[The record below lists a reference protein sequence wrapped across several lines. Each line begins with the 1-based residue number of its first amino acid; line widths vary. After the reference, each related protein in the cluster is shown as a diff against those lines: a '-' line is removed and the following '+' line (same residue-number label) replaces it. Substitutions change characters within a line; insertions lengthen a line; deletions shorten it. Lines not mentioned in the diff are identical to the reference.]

1 MKELETILKKE
12 NYDFKVIEQISDGET
27 SQIFLGEFNNTK
39 SIFKLSKKNK
49 FKLIINEYLKNEII
63 QKIVTKKISPK
74 ILFYNL
80 HSGLIIYEYFEKDS
94 SDKLF
99 NNFYQLGKKLKELHE
114 ITSHKKIKTFED
126 QFNLYLNVSSS
137 ELDNKYFNDA
147 VDLFNELN
155 VGKENYV
162 LSHNDLN
169 SSNVMFKNNK
179 IVFIDFEYLSINSKY
194 SDLSKLIDSF
204 NLKTL
209 EKNKLLKGYG
219 VDEINDS
226 INIKIQK
233 WSLMNIYT
241 ELIWANYINEYKRNY
256 FDKDYI
262 NLLKN
267 KIKQQKQYIKS
278 I

>member
-1 MKELETILKKE
+1 MTRILMKELETILEKE

-27 SQIFLGEFNNTK
+27 SQIFLGEFNNIK
-39 SIFKLSKKNK
+39 SIFKLSKENK
-49 FKLIINEYLKNEII
+49 FKLIINEYLKNGII
-63 QKIVTKKISPK
+63 QKIDTKNISPK
-74 ILFYNL
+74 VLFHDL
-80 HSGLIIYEYFEKDS
+80 HSKLIIYEYFEKCS
-94 SDKLF
+94 SDKQF

-114 ITSHKKIKTFED
+114 IRSNKKIKTFED
-126 QFNLYLNVSSS
+126 QFNLYLNASSS
-137 ELDNKYFNDA
+137 ELDNKYFKDA

-194 SDLSKLIDSF
+194 SDLSKLIDSL
-204 NLKTL
+204 NLTTL
-209 EKNKLLKGYG
+209 EKDKLLEGYG
-219 VDEINDS
+219 IDEINDS
-226 INIKIQK
+226 INLKIKK

-256 FDKDYI
+256 FDKDYM
-262 NLLKN
+262 NLLKK
-267 KIKQQKQYIKS
+267 KIKQQKQ
-278 I
+278 

>member
-1 MKELETILKKE
+1 M
-12 NYDFKVIEQISDGET
+12 
-27 SQIFLGEFNNTK
+27 
-39 SIFKLSKKNK
+39 
-49 FKLIINEYLKNEII
+49 
-63 QKIVTKKISPK
+63 
-74 ILFYNL
+74 
-80 HSGLIIYEYFEKDS
+80 
-94 SDKLF
+94 
-99 NNFYQLGKKLKELHE
+99 
-114 ITSHKKIKTFED
+114 TFED

-147 VDLFNELN
+147 VDLFDELN
-155 VGKENYV
+155 VSKENYV

-194 SDLSKLIDSF
+194 SDLSKLIDSL

-209 EKNKLLKGYG
+209 EKNKLLEGYG

-267 KIKQQKQYIKS
+267 KIKQQKQ
-278 I
+278 

>member
-63 QKIVTKKISPK
+63 KKIVTKNITPK
-74 ILFYNL
+74 ILFHDL
-80 HSGLIIYEYFEKDS
+80 HSGLIIY
-94 SDKLF
+94 
-99 NNFYQLGKKLKELHE
+99 
-114 ITSHKKIKTFED
+114 
-126 QFNLYLNVSSS
+126 
-137 ELDNKYFNDA
+137 DA

-267 KIKQQKQYIKS
+267 KIKQQKQ
-278 I
+278 

>member
-27 SQIFLGEFNNTK
+27 SQIFIGEFNNTK

-63 QKIVTKKISPK
+63 QKIVKKNISPK
-74 ILFYNL
+74 ILFHDL

-114 ITSHKKIKTFED
+114 ITLNKKIKTFED

-194 SDLSKLIDSF
+194 SDLSKLIDSL

-209 EKNKLLKGYG
+209 EKNKLLEGYG

-267 KIKQQKQYIKS
+267 KIKQQKQ
-278 I
+278 

>member
-1 MKELETILKKE
+1 MKELETILEKE

-27 SQIFLGEFNNTK
+27 SQIFLGEFNNIK
-39 SIFKLSKKNK
+39 SIFKLSKENK
-49 FKLIINEYLKNEII
+49 FKLIINEYLKNGII
-63 QKIVTKKISPK
+63 QKIDTKNISPK
-74 ILFYNL
+74 VLFHDL
-80 HSGLIIYEYFEKDS
+80 HSKLIIYEYFEKGS
-94 SDKLF
+94 SDKQF

-114 ITSHKKIKTFED
+114 IRSNKKIKTFED
-126 QFNLYLNVSSS
+126 QFNLYLNASSS
-137 ELDNKYFNDA
+137 KLDNKYIKDA

-194 SDLSKLIDSF
+194 SDLSKLIYSL
-204 NLKTL
+204 NLTTL
-209 EKNKLLKGYG
+209 EKDKLLEGYG
-219 VDEINDS
+219 IDEINDS
-226 INIKIQK
+226 INLKIKK

-256 FDKDYI
+256 FDKDYL
-262 NLLKN
+262 NLLKK
-267 KIKQQKQYIKS
+267 KIKQQKQ
-278 I
+278 